1 MMMLLQL
8 RKRLLKSSKTICKHL
23 RVFFLGTKVM
33 RWKMSYL
40 WIDIWLIFLIVGMQ
54 TSWFDALSN
63 KGFQIIHHEYYRL
76 ITANFIH
83 FGLMHIFCN
92 CYSLVNLGSVMEYLL
107 GQKRYGI
114 VLGVSALSTTL
125 LPCLYFIA
133 TGNGANSVMGG
144 ISGAIFGLMGALL
157 ALAIKFKNIYAYLF
171 KQISSSV
178 LLMLL
183 ISFLIPSISLAGHIS
198 GMIGG
203 FIVMLLIIRFMP
215 LNIWKKQTTTYNN
228 IVN

>member
-1 MMMLLQL
+1 MKFDYKKYPVTAIVVSICVLAYIYTTL
-8 RKRLLKSSKTICKHL
+8 RYSLDMTGQQGIEC
-23 RVFFLGTKVM
+23 G
-33 RWKMSYL
+33 
-40 WIDIWLIFLIVGMQ
+40 
-54 TSWFDALSN
+54 
-63 KGFQIIHHEYYRL
+63 GFNPILVVYFKQYYRL

-92 CYSLVNLGSVMEYLL
+92 CYSLINLGSVMEYLL

-125 LPCLYFIA
+125 LPCLYFLI

-157 ALAIKFKNIYAYLF
+157 ALAIKFKDIYAYLF

-183 ISFLIPSISLAGHIS
+183 ISFLVPSISLAGHIS

-203 FIVMLLIIRFMP
+203 FIAMLLIIQFMP
-215 LNIWKKQTTTYNN
+215 LNIWKKRMTSYNDL
-228 IVN
+228 VN

>member
-1 MMMLLQL
+1 M
-8 RKRLLKSSKTICKHL
+8 K
-23 RVFFLGTKVM
+23 
-33 RWKMSYL
+33 
-40 WIDIWLIFLIVGMQ
+40 
-54 TSWFDALSN
+54 FDYKKYPVTAVVVSVCILVYIYTTFKYSFDMTGQQGIESG
-63 KGFQIIHHEYYRL
+63 GFNPILVVYFKQYYRL

-92 CYSLVNLGSVMEYLL
+92 CYSLINLGSVMEYLL

-114 VLGVSALSTTL
+114 VLGVSAASTTL
-125 LPCLYFIA
+125 LPCLYFLF

-157 ALAIKFKNIYAYLF
+157 ALAVKFKDVYAYLF

-183 ISFLIPSISLAGHIS
+183 ISFLVPSISLAGHVS

-203 FIVMLLIIRFMP
+203 FIAMLLIIRFMP
-215 LNIWKKQTTTYNN
+215 LNIWKKRTTDYNDY
-228 IVN
+228 VN

>member
-1 MMMLLQL
+1 M
-8 RKRLLKSSKTICKHL
+8 KFDYKKYPVTVIVVSICVLVYGYTTFKYSL
-23 RVFFLGTKVM
+23 DMNAQQG
-33 RWKMSYL
+33 
-40 WIDIWLIFLIVGMQ
+40 IECG
-54 TSWFDALSN
+54 
-63 KGFQIIHHEYYRL
+63 GFNPILVVYFKQYYRL

-92 CYSLVNLGSVMEYLL
+92 CYSLINLGSVMEYLL